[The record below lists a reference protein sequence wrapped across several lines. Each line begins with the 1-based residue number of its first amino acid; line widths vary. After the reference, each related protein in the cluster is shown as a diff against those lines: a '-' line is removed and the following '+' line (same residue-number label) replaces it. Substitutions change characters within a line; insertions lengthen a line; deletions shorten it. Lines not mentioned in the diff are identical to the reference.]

1 MLDRWSKA
9 ATIALAVVLIV
20 SAIVAPTIGG
30 VVWLARMN
38 YDVKGLRS
46 GMDELQADVQQLQT
60 ECNSCRRTC
69 VRFRKANKPY
79 WIFWRGWRMTWQTT
93 PTALT
98 GGRSSTRAAW
108 IVWMKRTAGE
118 VAFGSHAT
126 PQDGKPPGSRRAA
139 EV

>member
-60 ECNSCRRTC
+60 DVQQLQTD
-69 VRFRKANKPY
+69 VRQVQESQQAILDILERLEDDLANHTH
-79 WIFWRGWRMTWQTT
+79 GSD
-93 PTALT
+93 
-98 GGRSSTRAAW
+98 GRAQFYQSGLDRVDEENGT
-108 IVWMKRTAGE
+108 
-118 VAFGSHAT
+118 
-126 PQDGKPPGSRRAA
+126 
-139 EV
+139 

>member
-46 GMDELQADVQQLQT
+46 GMDELQTDVQQLQT
-60 ECNSCRRTC
+60 D
-69 VRFRKANKPY
+69 VRQVQESQQAILDILERLEDDLANHTH
-79 WIFWRGWRMTWQTT
+79 G
-93 PTALT
+93 
-98 GGRSSTRAAW
+98 S
-108 IVWMKRTAGE
+108 GE
-118 VAFGSHAT
+118 GAVL
-126 PQDGKPPGSRRAA
+126 PERPGSCG
-139 EV
+139 